1 MRVLITGATGFVGS
15 HVADQL
21 AARRDVEL
29 RLMVRRSS
37 KLDYLEGV
45 NYDRV
50 EGDMRDPESL
60 EAAVKG
66 VEAVVHVAGATSALN
81 EAAYQEVNAL
91 GTAMLAEASRQA
103 GVQRFVYVSS
113 QAAQGPIDAS
123 LPPRPLSAYG
133 RSKLAGEYA
142 LLAMRDSMR
151 VAIVRPPVVYGQRD
165 RALLPFYR
173 MAKLGFVPVYAD
185 GKNQLS
191 WVHALDAADAVA
203 AVTMGDYA
211 TGAVYSISDG
221 EVHTWVSLVHAFG
234 EAIGRQPRVVQVPP
248 ALFAAAGYAGGLLQ
262 SLTRRPL
269 PLSPDEVL
277 QMRPEAWLCDNAA
290 ITQDLGW
297 KPSIGI
303 DEGFRQAVAWYRQ
316 QGWL

>member
-1 MRVLITGATGFVGS
+1 MRILVTGATGFVGS
-15 HVADQL
+15 HVAEEL

-37 KLDYLEGV
+37 KLAYLDGVDYEA
-45 NYDRV
+45 V
-50 EGDMRDPESL
+50 EGDLRHPESL
-60 EAAVKG
+60 QTAVGG

-103 GVQRFVYVSS
+103 GVQRFVYISS
-113 QAAQGPIDAS
+113 QAAQGPYGES
-123 LPPRPLSAYG
+123 GPPRPLSAYG

-142 LLAMRDSMR
+142 LLAMGASMR

-173 MAKLGFVPVYAD
+173 MAKLGFVPVYGD
-185 GKNQLS
+185 GKNRLS

-221 EVHTWVSLVHAFG
+221 DVHTWVSLVRAFG
-234 EAIGRQPRVVQVPP
+234 EAIGRQPRVVHVPP
-248 ALFAAAGYAGGLLQ
+248 TLFTAAGYAGGLLQ

-277 QMRPEAWLCDNAA
+277 QMRPEAWLCDNVA

>member
-1 MRVLITGATGFVGS
+1 MRVLVTGATGFVGS
-15 HVADQL
+15 HVADRL
-21 AARRDVEL
+21 AARRDLEL

-37 KLDYLEGV
+37 KLAYLDGVDYEA
-45 NYDRV
+45 V

-60 EAAVKG
+60 YVAVRG

-113 QAAQGPIDAS
+113 QAAQGPHGAS
-123 LPPRPLSAYG
+123 GPPRPLSAYG
-133 RSKLAGEYA
+133 RSKLAAEYS

-185 GKNQLS
+185 GKNRLS
-191 WVHALDAADAVA
+191 WVHALDAADAIA

-221 EVHTWVSLVHAFG
+221 EVHTWVSLVRAFG
-234 EAIGRQPRVVQVPP
+234 EAIGGQPRVLQVPP
-248 ALFAAAGYAGGLLQ
+248 ALFTAAGYAGGLLQ

-277 QMRPEAWLCDNAA
+277 QMRPEAWLCDIVA

-303 DEGFRQAVAWYRQ
+303 GEGFRQAVAWYRQ